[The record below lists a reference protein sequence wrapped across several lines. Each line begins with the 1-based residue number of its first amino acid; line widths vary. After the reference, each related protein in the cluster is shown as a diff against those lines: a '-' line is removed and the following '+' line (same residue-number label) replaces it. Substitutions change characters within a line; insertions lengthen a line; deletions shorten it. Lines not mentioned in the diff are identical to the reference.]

1 MSLSRL
7 ASKFATEIYSHDWSD
22 CPWRL
27 DRAGHDR
34 RIDSRRTEQ
43 TLSDVETDFVRTNV
57 MWVTAQVLRYE
68 DPNFDVHE
76 YAAACGVPRSITH
89 RTNGS
94 RSDIVT
100 YGLRWEDTQNWVPAT
115 PGGPMWQVQVQCDVA
130 NLVLFKRLLKQVGN
144 PSLPESTVDDAPTE
158 IAGVISTGGSRR
170 IVTVTVLEWDKEA
183 AGRRA
188 VDMVT
193 AALPSEHSGDVVMLL
208 NVQEPRT

>member
-7 ASKFATEIYSHDWSD
+7 ATKFAIEIYNHDWSD
-22 CPWRL
+22 SPWRL

-43 TLSDVETDFVRTNV
+43 TLSDDETDCVRTNV

-94 RSDIVT
+94 RSDVVT
-100 YGLRWEDTQNWVPAT
+100 YGLRWDDTQNLVPAT
-115 PGGPMWQVQVQCDVA
+115 PGGPMWEVQVQCDVA
-130 NLVLFKRLLKQVGN
+130 NLVLFKRLLKQAGN
-144 PSLPESTVDDAPTE
+144 PVLPSTVEDASAE
-158 IAGVISTGGSRR
+158 IAGVTSAGGSRR
-170 IVTVTVLEWDKEA
+170 IVTVTVLERDEEA

-188 VDMVT
+188 VGLVT
-193 AALPSEHSGDVVMLL
+193 AALPFDSGDVVDLL
-208 NVQEPRT
+208 NVKELRT